1 MYKYYQ
7 MARLIAVNMVTSNN
21 GRFYD
26 APGSWAGAYSRGAD
40 PKMEFICSANASSL
54 MIGVAPW

>member
-1 MYKYYQ
+1 
-7 MARLIAVNMVTSNN
+7 MARLITVNMVTSNN